1 MRTYEVI
8 VSRGRF
14 NVRDSDNPDGF
25 PVIMQHGWP
34 ESSYSWEPVCPFLST
49 KLRIIAPDLRG
60 LGDSERTLKPELYQ
74 KSELA
79 KDIIEIVDGLS
90 IKEFFLV
97 GHDWGGNVAQ
107 EIAFAIPS
115 RVKRLVLMNFPILSN
130 SEGNMEAMKVMQSKG
145 SVALMYQYFQQQQG
159 LPEAMIRGNE
169 EVWIRWC
176 FGKAGREGLMPEEAI
191 REYVRCYKIE
201 NTPATGA
208 YYYRNLKLDRK
219 RWLELSGRKLHMPTL
234 YIYGN
239 QDKVIIPEYL
249 NHIEDCFDQIDVKQI
264 DAGHFVHEEE
274 PEVVGRLLNEFLL
287 RA

>member
-1 MRTYEVI
+1 
-8 VSRGRF
+8 
-14 NVRDSDNPDGF
+14 
-25 PVIMQHGWP
+25 
-34 ESSYSWEPVCPFLST
+34 
-49 KLRIIAPDLRG
+49 
-60 LGDSERTLKPELYQ
+60 
-74 KSELA
+74 
-79 KDIIEIVDGLS
+79 
-90 IKEFFLV
+90 
-97 GHDWGGNVAQ
+97 
-107 EIAFAIPS
+107 
-115 RVKRLVLMNFPILSN
+115 
-130 SEGNMEAMKVMQSKG
+130 
-145 SVALMYQYFQQQQG
+145 
-159 LPEAMIRGNE
+159 
-169 EVWIRWC
+169 
-176 FGKAGREGLMPEEAI
+176 EGLIPEEAI

-287 RA
+287 RL

>member
-1 MRTYEVI
+1 MDTYELM

-14 NVRDSDNPDGF
+14 NVRDSGNLDGF

-34 ESSYSWEPVCPFLST
+34 ESSYCWEPVRPFLSN

-79 KDIIEIVDGLS
+79 KDIIEIIDGLG
-90 IKEFFLV
+90 IKEFSLV
-97 GHDWGGNVAQ
+97 GHDWGGNIVQ
-107 EIAFAIPS
+107 EISFAIPG
-115 RVKRLVLMNFPILSN
+115 RIRKLVLMNFPILSN
-130 SEGNMEAMKVMQSKG
+130 RAGNMEARKVMQSMG
-145 SVALMYQYFQQQQG
+145 SVTLMYQYFQQQPG

-169 EVWIRWC
+169 ETWIRWC
-176 FGKAGREGLMPEEAI
+176 FGQSDRISEQAI
-191 REYVRCYKIE
+191 REYIRCYKIE

-208 YYYRNLKLDRK
+208 YYYRNLKHDVK
-219 RWLELSGRKLHMPTL
+219 RWLELTGRKLHMPTL

-239 QDKVIIPEYL
+239 GDKVIIPEYL
-249 NHIEDCFDQIDVKQI
+249 NHIEDCFDQIEVKEI
-264 DAGHFVHEEE
+264 DAGHFVQEEK
-274 PEVVGRLLNEFLL
+274 PEEVGQLLNEFLL

>member
-1 MRTYEVI
+1 MRAYEVI

-14 NVRDSDNPDGF
+14 NIRDSGNLDGF

-34 ESSYSWEPVCPFLST
+34 ESSYCWEPVCPLLSR

-60 LGDSERTLKPELYQ
+60 LGDSERTLKPELYK

-79 KDIIEIVDGLS
+79 KDIIEIIDGLG
-90 IKEFFLV
+90 INEFSLV
-97 GHDWGGNVAQ
+97 GHDWGGNIVQ
-107 EIAFAIPS
+107 EIAFAIPD
-115 RVKRLVLMNFPILSN
+115 RVKRLGLMNFPILSN
-130 SEGNMEAMKVMQSKG
+130 RAGNMEAMQVMRSRG
-145 SVALMYQYFQQQQG
+145 SVALMYQYFQQQPG
-159 LPEAMIRGNE
+159 LAEAMISGNE

-176 FGKAGREGLMPEEAI
+176 FGKSGREGLIPEEAI
-191 REYVRCYKIE
+191 REYVRCYSIE

-208 YYYRNLKLDRK
+208 YYYRNIKSDLT
-219 RWLELSGRKLHMPTL
+219 RWLELSDRKLHMPTL

-239 QDKVIIPEYL
+239 QDRVIIPEYL
-249 NHIEDCFDQIDVKQI
+249 NHIADCFDQIDVKQI

>member
-1 MRTYEVI
+1 MRTYEVV

-14 NVRDSDNPDGF
+14 NVRDSDNLDGF

-34 ESSYSWEPVCPFLST
+34 ESSYSWEPVRPFLNA

-74 KSELA
+74 KSELS
-79 KDIIEIVDGLS
+79 KDVIDIIDGLG
-90 IKEFFLV
+90 IKEFSLV
-97 GHDWGGNVAQ
+97 GHDWGGNIVQ
-107 EIAFAIPS
+107 EIAFAIPE
-115 RVKRLVLMNFPILSN
+115 RIRKLVLMNFPILSN
-130 SEGNMEAMKVMQSKG
+130 KEGNLEAMKVIQGKG
-145 SVALMYQYFQQQQG
+145 SVSLMYQYFQQQQG

-176 FGKAGREGLMPEEAI
+176 FGKSGRESLIPDEAI
-191 REYVRCYKIE
+191 REYIRCYKIE

-219 RWLELSGRKLHMPTL
+219 RWLEFSGRKLRMPTL

-249 NHIEDCFDQIDVKQI
+249 NHIEDCFDLIDVKQI
-264 DAGHFVHEEE
+264 DAGHFVHEEQ
-274 PEVVGRLLNEFLL
+274 PDVVGRMLNEFLL
-287 RA
+287 